1 MLDQKKHGSVHQ
13 VTVSY
18 KLGCPSLG
26 NGEHNWLSPLLVL
39 FFSLLLNSYPFLACT
54 GANTEKV
61 IGAERLFH
69 SLHTE

>member
-1 MLDQKKHGSVHQ
+1 MLDQKKYGSVHQ

-39 FFSLLLNSYPFLACT
+39 VQIQKKSSLQKGSFTLCT
-54 GANTEKV
+54 QNK
-61 IGAERLFH
+61 
-69 SLHTE
+69 